1 MVLHLPGIKIPS
13 TAHATQHAEPLQKK
27 GPQSQEIPNVQSQAN
42 PIRKIITI
50 LSSQL
55 PKLPALHPGYLR
67 LLLRISHQGIV
78 SVAVP
83 CQIPGHVAVR
93 VTSTGSEVQ
102 SKFCKFLKTKPPPP
116 KKKAHLNI
124 SWRCGILWCMCC
136 ISGVPRLL
144 VQLLHQITG
153 VLLLQALGQSYS

>member
-1 MVLHLPGIKIPS
+1 MPR
-13 TAHATQHAEPLQKK
+13 THAEPLQKK

-42 PIRKIITI
+42 PITI

-102 SKFCKFLKTKPPPP
+102 SKFCKILKIKTK
-116 KKKAHLNI
+116 KQRGI
-124 SWRCGILWCMCC
+124 STSHGGVIFCGACVVSVVSQGSSCNFSTKSQVSFC
-136 ISGVPRLL
+136 FRP
-144 VQLLHQITG
+144 
-153 VLLLQALGQSYS
+153 